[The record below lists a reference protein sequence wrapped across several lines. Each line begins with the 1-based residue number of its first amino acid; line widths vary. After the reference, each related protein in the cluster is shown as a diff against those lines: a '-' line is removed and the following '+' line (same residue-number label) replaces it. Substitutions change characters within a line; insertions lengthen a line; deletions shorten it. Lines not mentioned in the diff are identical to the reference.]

1 MQSRLAFASADAKGK
16 ETWPLTLRDAI
27 RIGLDNSEIVRVIF
41 QGKAAVP
48 IGNCF
53 GPCTAIPPIPIDL
66 PKGIQID
73 RSSLVIGRLNA
84 DVSIPRFKSA
94 VMADIRSIN
103 RQYWS
108 LAEAYAALWTAAQ
121 TVHLGQEVVS
131 IEQANLT
138 LPHGGIADVV
148 EAAQRLE
155 AFQKVLASRKTE
167 VQTSER
173 QFRQLLGLPQSDG
186 RQIIP
191 FDHPTKEHVVFNRTE
206 CLEAMMQEQ
215 PDIVQKKAVTDLAK
229 QKLTEA
235 RTAIATPSTNPLVRH
250 DNNVNLASAQPSP
263 RSNHPLANARAAI
276 CRDSLTG
283 IPGPGG
289 PANHPVT
296 GPSPP
301 RGRDRI
307 PSLRKDQTPAKSG

>member
-1 MQSRLAFASADAKGK
+1 MKLAWCAIALALAGAGEKDK

-41 QGKAAVP
+41 QGKAAIP

-53 GPCTAIPPIPIDL
+53 GPPCAAIPPIPIDL

-84 DVSIPRFKSA
+84 DVSIPRFESA

-138 LPHGGIADVV
+138 LPHGGIADVA

-167 VQTSER
+167 VQTSEHSSASSWAFPNPTTAR
-173 QFRQLLGLPQSDG
+173 SSPS
-186 RQIIP
+186 IIRP
-191 FDHPTKEHVVFNRTE
+191 RNTSFSTE
-206 CLEAMMQEQ
+206 
-215 PDIVQKKAVTDLAK
+215 
-229 QKLTEA
+229 
-235 RTAIATPSTNPLVRH
+235 R
-250 DNNVNLASAQPSP
+250 NVSKP
-263 RSNHPLANARAAI
+263 
-276 CRDSLTG
+276 
-283 IPGPGG
+283 
-289 PANHPVT
+289 
-296 GPSPP
+296 
-301 RGRDRI
+301 
-307 PSLRKDQTPAKSG
+307 